1 MNDSPPTGRG
11 KFFGRT
17 VVITGASRGIGKEI
31 ALKLAKDGANIVVA
45 AKTATAHPK
54 LPGTIY
60 TAAEEI
66 EKAGGKA
73 LPCVVDVRD
82 EESVKAAVESAVKKF
97 GGIDILINN
106 ASAISL
112 TNTEDTPMKRYDLM
126 HSINTRGTFLMSK
139 TCLPYLKQGKNA
151 HILNISPPL
160 LMEPRWF
167 SNHVAYTMA
176 KYGMSMCVLGMHE
189 EFRPYG
195 IAVNALWPLTAIWT
209 SAMEMLS
216 DGSGESGSRKADI
229 MADAAY
235 AMLSKNSREYTGNF
249 AIDEE
254 VLRAEGVR
262 DFKKYAVNP
271 DAPLTADFFIPN
283 IENYPET
290 FLQSPERQ
298 KSISSLKQVLQ
309 AAVEEDISN
318 VLANMKKLVSKE
330 FVEKMAAVYEFTLT
344 GDKERKIT
352 LDLKNGSGSVT
363 ESGDDKADVKFTLAN
378 TDFAPLF
385 TGKIT
390 PTNAFMAKKLKITG
404 DMMKAMKL
412 EGLLKKLNKSKL

>member
-1 MNDSPPTGRG
+1 M
-11 KFFGRT
+11 

-31 ALKLAKDGANIVVA
+31 ALKLAKDGANIVIA
-45 AKTATAHPK
+45 AKTATPHPK

-60 TAAEEI
+60 TAAEEV

-73 LPCVVDVRD
+73 LPCIVDVRD
-82 EESVKAAVESAVKKF
+82 EASVRSAVEGAVKTF

-112 TNTEDTPMKRYDLM
+112 TGTQETEMKRYDLM
-126 HSINTRGTFLMSK
+126 HTINTRGTFLMSK
-139 TCLPYLKQGKNA
+139 MCLPYLKQGKNP

-209 SAMEMLS
+209 AAMDMLS
-216 DGSGESGSRKADI
+216 GGAGASGSRKPEI
-229 MADAAY
+229 VADAAY
-235 AMLSKNSREYTGNF
+235 AVLSRNSREFTGNF
-249 AIDEE
+249 ALDEE
-254 VLRAEGVR
+254 VLREEGVT
-262 DFKKYAVNP
+262 DFKKYAVDP

-283 IENYPET
+283 IENYPKT

-298 KSISSLKQVLQ
+298 KSITTLRK
-309 AAVEEDISN
+309 AAVEEDIGN
-318 VLANMKKLVSKE
+318 VLTNMKKMLSNELVK
-330 FVEKMAAVYEFTLT
+330 KMQAVFEFTVT

-352 LDLKNGSGSVT
+352 LDLKNGEGSVM
-363 ESGDDKADVKFTLAN
+363 EKGDDNAEVKFTLAA

-385 TGKIT
+385 RGEIT
-390 PTNAFMAKKLKITG
+390 PTNAFMAKKLKIKG
-404 DMMKAMKL
+404 DLTKAMRL
-412 EGLLKKLNKSKL
+412 EGVLKKMNMSKM

>member
-298 KSISSLKQVLQ
+298 KSISSLKQ

-363 ESGDDKADVKFTLAN
+363 ESGDDKADVK
-378 TDFAPLF
+378 
-385 TGKIT
+385 
-390 PTNAFMAKKLKITG
+390 
-404 DMMKAMKL
+404 
-412 EGLLKKLNKSKL
+412 

>member
-1 MNDSPPTGRG
+1 
-11 KFFGRT
+11 
-17 VVITGASRGIGKEI
+17 
-31 ALKLAKDGANIVVA
+31 
-45 AKTATAHPK
+45 
-54 LPGTIY
+54 
-60 TAAEEI
+60 
-66 EKAGGKA
+66 AGGKA

-112 TNTEDTPMKRYDLM
+112 TSTEDTPMKRYDLM

-298 KSISSLKQVLQ
+298 KSISSLKQ
-309 AAVEEDISN
+309 AAVEEDISS
-318 VLANMKKLVSKE
+318 VVANMKKLVSKE
-330 FVEKMAAVYEFTLT
+330 LVDKMSAVYEFTLM
-344 GDKERKIT
+344 GDKQRKIT
-352 LDLKNGSGSVT
+352 LDLKNGSGSVA
-363 ESGDDKADVKFTLAN
+363 ENGDDKADVK
-378 TDFAPLF
+378 
-385 TGKIT
+385 
-390 PTNAFMAKKLKITG
+390 
-404 DMMKAMKL
+404 
-412 EGLLKKLNKSKL
+412 